1 MRNFEKW
8 LGKFKN
14 SIATYDY
21 YIDLKKVIKNVDN
34 IKIELN
40 ILNSLIG
47 SKNIEKDFENIIKK
61 YPETLKCIPILL
73 AIRDMEI
80 YAQDEEGSF
89 LYNFK
94 SPNYSIE
101 QYKIFM
107 RKTGLFNLIQF

>member
-21 YIDLKKVIKNVDN
+21 YIDLKKVIKNVRN

-47 SKNIEKDFENIIKK
+47 SKNIEEEFENIIKE
-61 YPETLKCIPILL
+61 YPKTLKCIPILL
-73 AIRDMEI
+73 AVRDTEI
-80 YAQDEEGSF
+80 YALRSF
-89 LYNFK
+89 LAN
-94 SPNYSIE
+94 
-101 QYKIFM
+101 
-107 RKTGLFNLIQF
+107 